1 VLDKGKPLER
11 VGRKTTGLSSSLQSR
26 DMTAGLPG
34 TAVPPLDGCCDH
46 LTIRGVTTMFLTGFF
61 NSFSRFFSITALICI
76 TTIITA
82 CSNPF
87 GPIDQNEQ
95 FLADNPT
102 LQKAAQGRMDEAK
115 RSLKTLDDVRA
126 LQKKFKYAAQPAGG
140 WTPTIEV
147 LFARDLTDDCTGA
160 AILGKWSLEQIG
172 IKSRVVTLEGN
183 GEHAVCISEDKSI
196 MISNNSV
203 VDIPPEAWTEAVL
216 TWFTPAFKKISLNLP
231 SRS

>member
-1 VLDKGKPLER
+1 MLDKGKPLER

-34 TAVPPLDGCCDH
+34 TAVPPLDGCYDH
-46 LTIRGVTTMFLTGFF
+46 LTIRG
-61 NSFSRFFSITALICI
+61 
-76 TTIITA
+76 
-82 CSNPF
+82 
-87 GPIDQNEQ
+87 
-95 FLADNPT
+95 
-102 LQKAAQGRMDEAK
+102 
-115 RSLKTLDDVRA
+115 
-126 LQKKFKYAAQPAGG
+126 
-140 WTPTIEV
+140 WTPTIKV

-160 AILGKWSLEQIG
+160 LLLGKWSLEQIG

-203 VDIPPEAWTEAVL
+203 VEIPPEAWTEAVL

-231 SRS
+231 ARS